1 MSISSIY
8 ILDKKGNII
17 INRHYTSEVDPNT
30 VEKFQRKLVALD
42 DTNFTP
48 YLIDEENDMV
58 YSFYN
63 FANLVC
69 KIISLDYL
77 VEKR

>member
-8 ILDKKGNII
+8 ILDKKGNVI
-17 INRHYTSEVDPNT
+17 INRHYTAELDLNT
-30 VEKFQRKLVALD
+30 VEKFQRKIVGLD
-42 DTNFTP
+42 ETNFTP
-48 YLIDEENDMV
+48 YIIDEENDMV

-69 KIISLDYL
+69 KFKSPH
-77 VEKR
+77 RFN